1 MSDWNII
8 FPFHKSEEE
17 FVLYIWETK
26 INTVIDFSDRVWF
39 WLEQLSI
46 QISICFRVSA
56 CFLQQW
62 LLPFP
67 SHWSVHHTV
76 CPIKFQFKYSWWY
89 SCMKCLW
96 ISFLKYSHFL
106 PWISKE
112 IKLGK
117 RPLKWKVFIISWTGM
132 NTAQIYLDSYNQN
145 VVQIPFLSLGFLAD
159 QSESETKSSMPLD
172 TQMFFFLWMC
182 SFSHRYLISTV

>member
-1 MSDWNII
+1 MIGC
-8 FPFHKSEEE
+8 
-17 FVLYIWETK
+17 
-26 INTVIDFSDRVWF
+26 DFSLNSCLSKSPFVSGLVPAF
-39 WLEQLSI
+39 FNSGCYLSLPTGLSI
-46 QISICFRVSA
+46 I
-56 CFLQQW
+56 
-62 LLPFP
+62 
-67 SHWSVHHTV
+67 
-76 CPIKFQFKYSWWY
+76 QFVQS
-89 SCMKCLW
+89 SSNSNTRGDILVCLW

-117 RPLKWKVFIISWTGM
+117 CPLKWKVFIISWTGM